1 MQIENVAWV
10 SFTARRTTKQKRHL
24 TVSNSLL
31 GKIVIAD
38 QSVLAIIA
46 EIFADRAAGEWCKIL
61 HRSRIGSG
69 SRDHDGIFECATFF
83 ENLNELSY
91 SRTLLADS
99 DIDAIKLFFVWAVV
113 VDWLLVKEGIE
124 NDRGLAG
131 LTVTDDQL
139 ALTTTNR
146 DQSVNSLE
154 AGRHWLMNRLTRNDA
169 RCLDVDA
176 ATFGS
181 NDWAFTVDWIAESI
195 DNAAEQA
202 RTDWNVND
210 RAGTL
215 DDVAFLDVT
224 VGTENNHTDIVGFEV
239 KRHAAN
245 TTREFDHFA
254 SLNIVQTVNAGDTV
268 ADGQNLTDFGD
279 LSLLAEVLDLLFQ
292 DSGNFRGADVHQPTS
307 FSASLREESLVRRD
321 VSI

>member
-38 QSVLAIIA
+38 QSVLAIVT
-46 EIFADRAAGEWCKIL
+46 EIFTDRAACKWRKVL
-61 HRSRIGSG
+61 HRSRIRS
-69 SRDHDGIFECATFF
+69 SSCDHDGIFESAAFF
-83 ENLNELSY
+83 EDLNELSN

-139 ALTTTNR
+139 ALTTANR

-154 AGRHWLMNRLTRNDA
+154 AGRHWLVNRLTRNDA

-176 ATFGS
+176 ATFSS
-181 NDWAFTVDWIAESI
+181 NDRAFAVDWVAESI
-195 DNAAEQA
+195 DNTAEQA
-202 RTDWNVND
+202 WTDWNVDD

-224 VGTENNHTDIVGFEV
+224 VSTKNNHTDIVGFKV

-292 DSGNFRGADVHQPTS
+292 DSGSFRGADVHQPTS